1 MLRATSEVH
10 LEIPHGCVTS
20 SISSQDES
28 RSLLCES
35 VVGLLLLI
43 SFQNIATIQNM
54 HFQPKLRVEGEDKED
69 LGLSL
74 LGEGVAEG
82 ALDALGIVGDAV
94 LVKVDVAGA
103 EEELVAVA
111 KGLGAGDAAADG
123 VLGKLVVVYLNEE
136 LEALEAVNLEGMLGL
151 VNLVGLGLGLEFTD
165 ILLHDH
171 HCKLVKFKYNRMKGK
186 YWVRQGPCMHKSQWL
201 QLHSSN

>member
-1 MLRATSEVH
+1 MGEVH
-10 LEIPHGCVTS
+10 LKIPHDVF
-20 SISSQDES
+20 ISFIYSQDES

-94 LVKVDVAGA
+94 LVEVDVAGS
-103 EEELVAVA
+103 EEELASVT
-111 KGLGAGDAAADG
+111 KGLGTGDTGADS
-123 VLGKLVVVYLNEE
+123 VLGKLLVVNLDKE
-136 LEALEAVNLEGMLGL
+136 LEALETVNLEGMLGL
-151 VNLVGLGLGLEFTD
+151 VNLIGLGLSLEFTN

-171 HCKLVKFKYNRMKGK
+171 HCKKSLYEFRCKGDI
-186 YWVRQGPCMHKSQWL
+186 G
-201 QLHSSN
+201 